1 MSHEKTLV
9 GDVVQLSSDF
19 KPEFACCFGIVERVA
34 DWGCIVIVLGPG
46 DKEGGGAR
54 RYPVRILWNE
64 IQRVGE
70 AQFLPEGMV
79 GPLFPDQG
87 EPKTRSSP

>member
-1 MSHEKTLV
+1 MSREKTFP
-9 GDVVQLSSDF
+9 GDVVQVSPRF
-19 KPEFACCFGIVERVA
+19 KPEFARCFGVVERIA

-54 RYPVRILWNE
+54 CYPIRILWNE

-70 AQFLPEGMV
+70 AQFLPEDMV
-79 GPLFPDQG
+79 GVDLAR
-87 EPKTRSSP
+87 ETRKGV